1 MRRISIVHISDIHF
15 DKCEPENQGLIINA
29 FFKDL
34 NSLLVDKPKDDIYC
48 IISGDLVQ
56 AGNSSNI
63 YDSFYNKFIK
73 RLMKIISVKNIICTP
88 GNHDLNRNIIENNFE
103 EYQKLVNKD
112 YSEVEFN
119 NLVKEDKSLI
129 SQKFYYYRN
138 FCEDRLSIPNF
149 NIYGYSVN
157 LIPEISCF
165 CLNSALLSYGGLN
178 KINDER
184 ILKIETSELNKW
196 LDENDGRKKILILH
210 HPFEHLSEYA
220 QKELNSMLRSGID
233 IIISGHIHDQNLEN
247 SYISQE
253 AKYIKCSSPQLFSDK
268 TDLNGYSILHS
279 EDSNLLKIEYRQW
292 SKRQRKF
299 MSGQEFSGT
308 ENGIFEFKKVGYSKD
323 DFILEKLKLEF
334 LRAMKTYSVTPEWAD
349 RILTTCPPNAISKD
363 NEIKLDYLD
372 VINKKDNYQIIAAPQ
387 FGLTCYARY
396 LALKAWEVKNEIW
409 FYVDCSSWRLS
420 KVEVDIEDFAK
431 EYQIDIQDIKC
442 ILLDDWRNSIKDSSK
457 ILEKIKKILLNIPII
472 ILSNYDDTILIE
484 GLDTEESHIGFKPM
498 YLKELTRKGI
508 RQIVRCINDTNQIA
522 DENKLLER
530 LTVDLNDLNIHR
542 TPLNCLQLLLA
553 FQVNFDNRPINRSK
567 VFKFLLR
574 IIFDNPGNLFYGD
587 NLDED
592 NCSFLLGYFCEYL
605 LRNGKEDFTEKE
617 FIDET
622 TSFGERNYNT
632 SNVLNL
638 LQILKNNQVLV
649 ECNGFIRF
657 RFSYWIYFF
666 AAERM
671 KLSEDFAN
679 FMFGQK
685 HSIYYP
691 EIIEFYT
698 GTDGAREDAAKM
710 IIHDLNELSAK
721 VHKEIGIRD
730 DINPFS
736 DIKWTLN
743 EKVKGM
749 TQEQLELSVK
759 ESKLPDE
766 IKDAVADKDYNSIK
780 PYNQTISDFLEEY
793 DVKNLMN
800 LTKSASRA
808 LRNSEF
814 ISSNLKEELADG
826 IFKSWKEIVR
836 VLFLLAPILAK
847 NGFGGVGGARFK
859 LADDFPKEYQ
869 ECLKN
874 IVIVLPFNIM
884 NWYKDDLFS
893 DKLVLLFKKF
903 LIEHES
909 PIIRHILSLLIS
921 SSQPKNWHILINNYI
936 GSIGKNSY
944 YLGDLYGNL
953 RGNYS
958 TKYMLPSDLKY
969 TEDLIKSCWIK
980 HKDGIRQPGINSIS
994 KVPNDKLPMRKDID
1008 F

>member
-1 MRRISIVHISDIHF
+1 MQVALREWS
-15 DKCEPENQGLIINA
+15 CG
-29 FFKDL
+29 FKD
-34 NSLLVDKPKDDIYC
+34 
-48 IISGDLVQ
+48 
-56 AGNSSNI
+56 
-63 YDSFYNKFIK
+63 
-73 RLMKIISVKNIICTP
+73 
-88 GNHDLNRNIIENNFE
+88 
-103 EYQKLVNKD
+103 
-112 YSEVEFN
+112 
-119 NLVKEDKSLI
+119 
-129 SQKFYYYRN
+129 
-138 FCEDRLSIPNF
+138 
-149 NIYGYSVN
+149 
-157 LIPEISCF
+157 
-165 CLNSALLSYGGLN
+165 
-178 KINDER
+178 
-184 ILKIETSELNKW
+184 
-196 LDENDGRKKILILH
+196 
-210 HPFEHLSEYA
+210 
-220 QKELNSMLRSGID
+220 
-233 IIISGHIHDQNLEN
+233 
-247 SYISQE
+247 
-253 AKYIKCSSPQLFSDK
+253 
-268 TDLNGYSILHS
+268 
-279 EDSNLLKIEYRQW
+279 
-292 SKRQRKF
+292 
-299 MSGQEFSGT
+299 
-308 ENGIFEFKKVGYSKD
+308 
-323 DFILEKLKLEF
+323 
-334 LRAMKTYSVTPEWAD
+334 SVTPEWAD

-457 ILEKIKKILLNIPII
+457 ILEKIKKILPNIPII

-605 LRNGKEDFTEKE
+605 LRNGKEDFREKE

>member
-1 MRRISIVHISDIHF
+1 MHISDIHF

-165 CLNSALLSYGGLN
+165 CLNSALLLYGGLN

-268 TDLNGYSILHS
+268 TDLNGYSILHF

-457 ILEKIKKILLNIPII
+457 ILEKIKKILPNIPII

>member
-1 MRRISIVHISDIHF
+1 
-15 DKCEPENQGLIINA
+15 
-29 FFKDL
+29 
-34 NSLLVDKPKDDIYC
+34 
-48 IISGDLVQ
+48 
-56 AGNSSNI
+56 
-63 YDSFYNKFIK
+63 
-73 RLMKIISVKNIICTP
+73 
-88 GNHDLNRNIIENNFE
+88 
-103 EYQKLVNKD
+103 
-112 YSEVEFN
+112 
-119 NLVKEDKSLI
+119 
-129 SQKFYYYRN
+129 
-138 FCEDRLSIPNF
+138 
-149 NIYGYSVN
+149 
-157 LIPEISCF
+157 
-165 CLNSALLSYGGLN
+165 
-178 KINDER
+178 
-184 ILKIETSELNKW
+184 
-196 LDENDGRKKILILH
+196 
-210 HPFEHLSEYA
+210 
-220 QKELNSMLRSGID
+220 
-233 IIISGHIHDQNLEN
+233 
-247 SYISQE
+247 
-253 AKYIKCSSPQLFSDK
+253 
-268 TDLNGYSILHS
+268 
-279 EDSNLLKIEYRQW
+279 
-292 SKRQRKF
+292 

-457 ILEKIKKILLNIPII
+457 ILEKIKKILPNIPII

>member
-1 MRRISIVHISDIHF
+1 M
-15 DKCEPENQGLIINA
+15 
-29 FFKDL
+29 
-34 NSLLVDKPKDDIYC
+34 
-48 IISGDLVQ
+48 
-56 AGNSSNI
+56 
-63 YDSFYNKFIK
+63 
-73 RLMKIISVKNIICTP
+73 
-88 GNHDLNRNIIENNFE
+88 
-103 EYQKLVNKD
+103 
-112 YSEVEFN
+112 
-119 NLVKEDKSLI
+119 
-129 SQKFYYYRN
+129 
-138 FCEDRLSIPNF
+138 
-149 NIYGYSVN
+149 
-157 LIPEISCF
+157 
-165 CLNSALLSYGGLN
+165 
-178 KINDER
+178 
-184 ILKIETSELNKW
+184 
-196 LDENDGRKKILILH
+196 
-210 HPFEHLSEYA
+210 
-220 QKELNSMLRSGID
+220 
-233 IIISGHIHDQNLEN
+233 
-247 SYISQE
+247 
-253 AKYIKCSSPQLFSDK
+253 
-268 TDLNGYSILHS
+268 
-279 EDSNLLKIEYRQW
+279 
-292 SKRQRKF
+292 
-299 MSGQEFSGT
+299 
-308 ENGIFEFKKVGYSKD
+308 
-323 DFILEKLKLEF
+323 
-334 LRAMKTYSVTPEWAD
+334 
-349 RILTTCPPNAISKD
+349 
-363 NEIKLDYLD
+363 
-372 VINKKDNYQIIAAPQ
+372 KKDNYQIIAAPQ

-457 ILEKIKKILLNIPII
+457 ILEKIKKILPNIPII

>member
-1 MRRISIVHISDIHF
+1 
-15 DKCEPENQGLIINA
+15 
-29 FFKDL
+29 
-34 NSLLVDKPKDDIYC
+34 
-48 IISGDLVQ
+48 
-56 AGNSSNI
+56 
-63 YDSFYNKFIK
+63 
-73 RLMKIISVKNIICTP
+73 
-88 GNHDLNRNIIENNFE
+88 
-103 EYQKLVNKD
+103 
-112 YSEVEFN
+112 
-119 NLVKEDKSLI
+119 
-129 SQKFYYYRN
+129 
-138 FCEDRLSIPNF
+138 
-149 NIYGYSVN
+149 
-157 LIPEISCF
+157 
-165 CLNSALLSYGGLN
+165 
-178 KINDER
+178 
-184 ILKIETSELNKW
+184 
-196 LDENDGRKKILILH
+196 
-210 HPFEHLSEYA
+210 
-220 QKELNSMLRSGID
+220 
-233 IIISGHIHDQNLEN
+233 
-247 SYISQE
+247 
-253 AKYIKCSSPQLFSDK
+253 
-268 TDLNGYSILHS
+268 
-279 EDSNLLKIEYRQW
+279 
-292 SKRQRKF
+292 
-299 MSGQEFSGT
+299 
-308 ENGIFEFKKVGYSKD
+308 
-323 DFILEKLKLEF
+323 
-334 LRAMKTYSVTPEWAD
+334 MKTYSVTPEWAD

-457 ILEKIKKILLNIPII
+457 ILEKIKKILPNIPII

>member
-1 MRRISIVHISDIHF
+1 M
-15 DKCEPENQGLIINA
+15 
-29 FFKDL
+29 
-34 NSLLVDKPKDDIYC
+34 
-48 IISGDLVQ
+48 
-56 AGNSSNI
+56 
-63 YDSFYNKFIK
+63 
-73 RLMKIISVKNIICTP
+73 
-88 GNHDLNRNIIENNFE
+88 
-103 EYQKLVNKD
+103 
-112 YSEVEFN
+112 
-119 NLVKEDKSLI
+119 
-129 SQKFYYYRN
+129 
-138 FCEDRLSIPNF
+138 
-149 NIYGYSVN
+149 
-157 LIPEISCF
+157 
-165 CLNSALLSYGGLN
+165 
-178 KINDER
+178 
-184 ILKIETSELNKW
+184 
-196 LDENDGRKKILILH
+196 
-210 HPFEHLSEYA
+210 
-220 QKELNSMLRSGID
+220 
-233 IIISGHIHDQNLEN
+233 
-247 SYISQE
+247 
-253 AKYIKCSSPQLFSDK
+253 
-268 TDLNGYSILHS
+268 
-279 EDSNLLKIEYRQW
+279 
-292 SKRQRKF
+292 
-299 MSGQEFSGT
+299 
-308 ENGIFEFKKVGYSKD
+308 
-323 DFILEKLKLEF
+323 
-334 LRAMKTYSVTPEWAD
+334 
-349 RILTTCPPNAISKD
+349 
-363 NEIKLDYLD
+363 LD

-457 ILEKIKKILLNIPII
+457 ILEKIKKILPNIPII

>member
-1 MRRISIVHISDIHF
+1 MGKKDI
-15 DKCEPENQGLIINA
+15 A
-29 FFKDL
+29 FE
-34 NSLLVDKPKDDIYC
+34 DI
-48 IISGDLVQ
+48 
-56 AGNSSNI
+56 
-63 YDSFYNKFIK
+63 
-73 RLMKIISVKNIICTP
+73 TP
-88 GNHDLNRNIIENNFE
+88 GNHDLNRDFIKKNYA
-103 EYQKLVNKD
+103 EYQEIVSRE
-112 YSEVEFN
+112 YSETQFN
-119 NLVKEDKSLI
+119 ELVKDENSFI
-129 SQKFYYYRN
+129 SKKFDYYKK
-138 FCEDRLSIPNF
+138 FCTEKLSIQNF

-178 KINDER
+178 DISDEK

-196 LDENDGRKKILILH
+196 LEDNEGRKKILIMH
-210 HPFEHLSEYA
+210 HPIEHLSEYA
-220 QKELNSMLRSGID
+220 QQELGAMLREGID
-233 IIISGHIHDQNLEN
+233 VIISGHIHDQNFEN

-253 AKYIKCSSPQLFSDK
+253 TQYIKCSSPQLFSDK
-268 TDLNGYSILHS
+268 TDLNGYSILLF
-279 EDSNLLKIEYRQW
+279 EGNNLSKIEYRQW

-299 MSGQEFSGT
+299 MSGQDFSGT
-308 ENGIFEFKKVGYSKD
+308 ENGIFELQNTTYSKN
-323 DFILEKLKLEF
+323 DFILEKLRHEF
-334 LRAMKTYSVTPEWAD
+334 SKAMRTYSVVPEWTD
-349 RILTTCPPNAISKD
+349 RILTTCPPNSISREK
-363 NEIKLDYLD
+363 EVKLDYLD
-372 VINKKDNYQIIAAPQ
+372 IINKKDNYQIIAAPQ

-396 LALKAWEVKNEIW
+396 LALKAWEIKKENW
-409 FYVDCSSWRLS
+409 FYVNCIGWRLS
-420 KVEVDIEDFAK
+420 RVESDIEDFIS
-431 EYQIDIQDIKC
+431 EYNIALHDIKC
-442 ILLDDWRNSIKDSSK
+442 VLLDDWKNSIKESSK
-457 ILEKIKKILLNIPII
+457 ILEKIKRLIPSAAII

-484 GLDTEESHIGFKPM
+484 GLDTEESHEGFKQL
-498 YLKELTRKGI
+498 YLKELSRKGI
-508 RQIVRCINDTNQIA
+508 RQITRCINSTKQIA

-530 LTVDLNDLNIHR
+530 LTLDLTDLNIHR

-553 FQVNFDNRPINRSK
+553 FQANFDNRPINRSK
-567 VFKFLLR
+567 VFKYLLR

-592 NCSFLLGYFCEYL
+592 NCAFLLGYFCEYL
-605 LRNGKEDFTEKE
+605 LRNSKEEFTEKE

-622 TSFGERNYNT
+622 STFGEENYNT

-638 LQILKNNQVLV
+638 LQILKNNQILV
-649 ECNGFIRF
+649 ECSGYIRF

-671 KLSEDFAN
+671 KLSSDFSN

-698 GTDGAREDAAKM
+698 GTDGAREDAAMM
-710 IIHDLNELSAK
+710 IIHDLNELSVK
-721 VHKEIGIRD
+721 VHKEVGIRD

-736 DIKWTLN
+736 DIKWALN
-743 EKVKGM
+743 ERVRGM

-766 IKDAVADKDYNSIK
+766 IKDAVADQNYNSIK
-780 PYNQTISDFLEEY
+780 PYNQTISEFLDEY

-814 ISSNLKEELADG
+814 ISSKLKEELADG
-826 IFKSWKEIVR
+826 IFKGWKEIVR

-859 LADDFPKEYQ
+859 LAGDFPKEYQ

-893 DKLVLLFKKF
+893 DKLVLLFNKF
-903 LIEHES
+903 LLEHED

-921 SSQPKNWHILINNYI
+921 SSQPKQWYNLISQYI
-936 GSIGKNSY
+936 ASVGKNSY

-958 TKYMLPSDLKY
+958 TKFMLPSDLKY
-969 TEDLIKSCWIK
+969 TENLIKACWIK
-980 HKDGIRQPGINSIS
+980 HKDGVRQPGVDSIS
-994 KVPNDKLPMRKDID
+994 KVSNDKLPIRNIKNIES
-1008 F
+1008 

>member
-268 TDLNGYSILHS
+268 TDLNGYSILRF

-457 ILEKIKKILLNIPII
+457 ILEKIKKILPNIPII

>member
-1 MRRISIVHISDIHF
+1 MHF
-15 DKCEPENQGLIINA
+15 
-29 FFKDL
+29 
-34 NSLLVDKPKDDIYC
+34 
-48 IISGDLVQ
+48 
-56 AGNSSNI
+56 
-63 YDSFYNKFIK
+63 
-73 RLMKIISVKNIICTP
+73 
-88 GNHDLNRNIIENNFE
+88 
-103 EYQKLVNKD
+103 
-112 YSEVEFN
+112 
-119 NLVKEDKSLI
+119 
-129 SQKFYYYRN
+129 
-138 FCEDRLSIPNF
+138 
-149 NIYGYSVN
+149 
-157 LIPEISCF
+157 
-165 CLNSALLSYGGLN
+165 
-178 KINDER
+178 
-184 ILKIETSELNKW
+184 
-196 LDENDGRKKILILH
+196 
-210 HPFEHLSEYA
+210 
-220 QKELNSMLRSGID
+220 
-233 IIISGHIHDQNLEN
+233 
-247 SYISQE
+247 
-253 AKYIKCSSPQLFSDK
+253 
-268 TDLNGYSILHS
+268 

-457 ILEKIKKILLNIPII
+457 ILEKIKKILPNILII

>member
-1 MRRISIVHISDIHF
+1 M
-15 DKCEPENQGLIINA
+15 
-29 FFKDL
+29 
-34 NSLLVDKPKDDIYC
+34 
-48 IISGDLVQ
+48 
-56 AGNSSNI
+56 
-63 YDSFYNKFIK
+63 
-73 RLMKIISVKNIICTP
+73 
-88 GNHDLNRNIIENNFE
+88 
-103 EYQKLVNKD
+103 
-112 YSEVEFN
+112 
-119 NLVKEDKSLI
+119 
-129 SQKFYYYRN
+129 
-138 FCEDRLSIPNF
+138 
-149 NIYGYSVN
+149 
-157 LIPEISCF
+157 
-165 CLNSALLSYGGLN
+165 
-178 KINDER
+178 
-184 ILKIETSELNKW
+184 
-196 LDENDGRKKILILH
+196 
-210 HPFEHLSEYA
+210 
-220 QKELNSMLRSGID
+220 
-233 IIISGHIHDQNLEN
+233 
-247 SYISQE
+247 
-253 AKYIKCSSPQLFSDK
+253 
-268 TDLNGYSILHS
+268 
-279 EDSNLLKIEYRQW
+279 
-292 SKRQRKF
+292 
-299 MSGQEFSGT
+299 
-308 ENGIFEFKKVGYSKD
+308 
-323 DFILEKLKLEF
+323 
-334 LRAMKTYSVTPEWAD
+334 
-349 RILTTCPPNAISKD
+349 
-363 NEIKLDYLD
+363 
-372 VINKKDNYQIIAAPQ
+372 
-387 FGLTCYARY
+387 
-396 LALKAWEVKNEIW
+396 
-409 FYVDCSSWRLS
+409 
-420 KVEVDIEDFAK
+420 
-431 EYQIDIQDIKC
+431 
-442 ILLDDWRNSIKDSSK
+442 
-457 ILEKIKKILLNIPII
+457 
-472 ILSNYDDTILIE
+472 
-484 GLDTEESHIGFKPM
+484 
-498 YLKELTRKGI
+498 
-508 RQIVRCINDTNQIA
+508 
-522 DENKLLER
+522 
-530 LTVDLNDLNIHR
+530 
-542 TPLNCLQLLLA
+542 
-553 FQVNFDNRPINRSK
+553 
-567 VFKFLLR
+567 
-574 IIFDNPGNLFYGD
+574 
-587 NLDED
+587 
-592 NCSFLLGYFCEYL
+592 GYFCEYL
-605 LRNGKEDFTEKE
+605 LRNGKEYFTEKE

-953 RGNYS
+953 REY
-958 TKYMLPSDLKY
+958 
-969 TEDLIKSCWIK
+969 
-980 HKDGIRQPGINSIS
+980 GIRQPGINSIS

>member
-1 MRRISIVHISDIHF
+1 MHF
-15 DKCEPENQGLIINA
+15 
-29 FFKDL
+29 
-34 NSLLVDKPKDDIYC
+34 
-48 IISGDLVQ
+48 
-56 AGNSSNI
+56 
-63 YDSFYNKFIK
+63 
-73 RLMKIISVKNIICTP
+73 
-88 GNHDLNRNIIENNFE
+88 
-103 EYQKLVNKD
+103 
-112 YSEVEFN
+112 
-119 NLVKEDKSLI
+119 
-129 SQKFYYYRN
+129 
-138 FCEDRLSIPNF
+138 
-149 NIYGYSVN
+149 
-157 LIPEISCF
+157 
-165 CLNSALLSYGGLN
+165 
-178 KINDER
+178 
-184 ILKIETSELNKW
+184 
-196 LDENDGRKKILILH
+196 
-210 HPFEHLSEYA
+210 
-220 QKELNSMLRSGID
+220 
-233 IIISGHIHDQNLEN
+233 
-247 SYISQE
+247 
-253 AKYIKCSSPQLFSDK
+253 
-268 TDLNGYSILHS
+268 

-457 ILEKIKKILLNIPII
+457 ILEKIKKILPNIPII